1 MKKIIDSRNLFGAT
15 VKTDLKELAVA
26 YKGLM
31 KEHHP
36 DKFTDEERKHEAEET
51 SKHVIDAYHFL
62 VSIHPETHAKAAEEY
77 DRVTRTCGIDE
88 FHYKSQT
95 LHITFVDG
103 SVHEYFDVPVKV
115 YNKFLNTEPR
125 SRFARRHIFHTYVHR
140 QVKKA
145 RTPEPSGTGS

>member
-1 MKKIIDSRNLFGAT
+1 MKKIIDSRKLFGTTA
-15 VKTDLKELAVA
+15 KSDLKELSVA

-31 KEHHP
+31 KAHHP
-36 DKFTDEERKHEAEET
+36 DKFQDPAERENAEGM
-51 SKHVIDAYHFL
+51 SKHIIEAYHFL
-62 VSIHPETHAKAAEEY
+62 VSIHPETHAQAAEEY
-77 DRVTRTCGIDE
+77 ERVTSSLGIDE

-103 SVHEYFDVPVKV
+103 SAYEYYDVPSNV

-125 SRFARRHIFHTYVHR
+125 SRFARRHIFHTFVHR

-145 RTPEPSGTGS
+145 TVA